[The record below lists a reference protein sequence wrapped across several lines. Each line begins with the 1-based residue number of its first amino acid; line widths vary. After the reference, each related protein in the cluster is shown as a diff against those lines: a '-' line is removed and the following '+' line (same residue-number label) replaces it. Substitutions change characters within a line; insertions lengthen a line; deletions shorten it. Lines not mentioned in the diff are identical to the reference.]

1 MRKLWMALV
10 ALVALSVGL
19 AWAEAGGSGKAGK
32 AGMDCSGCCCTA
44 QSCTK

>member
-19 AWAEAGGSGKAGK
+19 AWAEAGGSGKAG
-32 AGMDCSGCCCTA
+32 MDCSGCCCTA
-44 QSCTK
+44 QSCAK